1 MRANHLLSA
10 ILSGPFMM
18 QHQAVLGYLP
28 QVARLMRAEGA
39 QLEVP
44 VAKRRVRAMMVAE
57 YGQPGAAAVASTKR
71 VKGYDDVP
79 EGSVAVHELKGV
91 MLKDDQVGLCQDV
104 PGTASLGRALQA
116 ADAHENIVAHVV
128 RIDSG
133 GGSVD
138 GTAELGAIAKGLT
151 KPVVAYSD
159 GIIASAAYWFAS
171 ACNRIV
177 LNNSTNSVGSIGVMC
192 SVADYKPM
200 LEALGVKFHDL
211 RADDSDEKNEDF
223 RQLLEGNYKPYT
235 ANVLN
240 PLRDMFAATVKAN
253 RPQLATKEGEKRLH
267 GGMYFAEAAVADGL
281 ADEIGSFSRAVELA
295 LELAEGGDTSTAGG
309 AGGNSA
315 TTTNQP
321 NMSLFAKNKFPAVA
335 ALAGLS
341 GDALTPEL
349 VAAANA
355 ELSAAGIT
363 GAALIT
369 EAAHEALEAD
379 ATAWNAAHTALEAAG
394 ATDVAALAADRD
406 KHKADAESFGSQPG
420 TMPTSSTKEKPD
432 ASEEGGDDN
441 AKLVDEL
448 HEKMLSGN

>member
-1 MRANHLLSA
+1 MRSTNLLA
-10 ILSGPFMM
+10 VILGAPFMM

-28 QVARLMRAEGA
+28 QVATLLRGEGV
-39 QLEVP
+39 QQQVLG
-44 VAKRRVRAMMVAE
+44 AKRRVRARMVAD
-57 YGQPGAAAVASTKR
+57 YGQPGAATVAGTKR

-79 EGSVAVHELKGV
+79 EGSVAVHDLKGV

-116 ADAHENIVAHVV
+116 ADAHENVVAHVV

-171 ACNRIV
+171 SCDKIV
-177 LNNSTNSVGSIGVMC
+177 LNNSTCAVGSIGVMC

-200 LEALGVKFHDL
+200 LEKLGVVFHDL

-223 RQLLEGNYKPYT
+223 RQLMQGNYKPYT
-235 ANVLN
+235 ENVLN

-253 RPQLATKEGEKRLH
+253 RPQLATKEGENRLH
-267 GGMYFAEAAVADGL
+267 GGMYFADAAVADGL
-281 ADEIGSFSRAVELA
+281 ADELGSFSRAVALA
-295 LELAEGGDTSTAGG
+295 LELAAAQGNPTTGDAGG
-309 AGGNSA
+309 TSA
-315 TTTNQP
+315 TTSITP
-321 NMSLFAKNKFPAVA
+321 HMFGKNKFPAVA
-335 ALAGLS
+335 ALAGL
-341 GDALTPEL
+341 
-349 VAAANA
+349 
-355 ELSAAGIT
+355 T
-363 GAALIT
+363 GAAMTADLVSAANDEL
-369 EAAHEALEAD
+369 EAQGILGAALVSQASHDQLSAD

-406 KHKADAESFGSQPG
+406 AWKEKAEGFGEQPG
-420 TMPTSSTKEKPD
+420 TMASNAHKTGPD
-432 ASEEGGDDN
+432 VAEEGGDDN
-441 AKLVDEL
+441 AKIVAETQARIMGDAQ
-448 HEKMLSGN
+448 